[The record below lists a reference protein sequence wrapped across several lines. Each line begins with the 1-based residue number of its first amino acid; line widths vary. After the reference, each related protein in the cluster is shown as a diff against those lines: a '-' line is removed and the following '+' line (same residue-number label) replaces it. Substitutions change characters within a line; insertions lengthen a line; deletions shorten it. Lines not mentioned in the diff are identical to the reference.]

1 MNFEK
6 LQLFQKSKKKN
17 TKKEI
22 SHSCECN
29 AIHLVNGVYYC
40 KKHYE
45 EQKQEKQQEQQ
56 EKKEE
61 SSSSYTT
68 SESESK
74 NANVCGV
81 IIKTGK
87 KKGLPCTSSS
97 SCRIH
102 AHLRKNIIVA
112 TCVD

>member
-1 MNFEK
+1 
-6 LQLFQKSKKKN
+6 LQK
-17 TKKEI
+17 
-22 SHSCECN
+22 
-29 AIHLVNGVYYC
+29 
-40 KKHYE
+40 
-45 EQKQEKQQEQQ
+45 QEQQ
-56 EKKEE
+56 EEKKEE
-61 SSSSYTT
+61 TSSST

-87 KKGLPCTSSS
+87 KKGLSCTSSS

-102 AHLRKNIIVA
+102 AHLRKNVVVA